1 MENMKLKE
9 RLSKPELISTIW
21 IFLSLN
27 YIFCDVLSNM
37 EASALNQLITGTI
50 EGIKLTE
57 GFLLFAGISLEI
69 PFAMVLLSRI
79 LPFKPNKVLNIVF
92 PILMIIYQLGSF
104 AVGSGATLHYI
115 FFSAIEVAGNFA
127 ILMLA
132 IRWKI
137 ISDKY

>member
-1 MENMKLKE
+1 MDNMTIREK
-9 RLSKPELISTIW
+9 LSKTELISTLW

-37 EASALNQLITGTI
+37 EASTINQLLTGTI

-69 PFAMVLLSRI
+69 PFMMVLLTRI
-79 LPFKPNKVLNIVF
+79 LPFKINRVLNIAF
-92 PILMIIYQLGSF
+92 PILMIIYQVGSF

-115 FFSAIEVAGNFA
+115 FFSTVEIAGNFA

-132 IRWKI
+132 IRWNLSSK
-137 ISDKY
+137 S

>member
-1 MENMKLKE
+1 MENMTLKE
-9 RLSKPELISTIW
+9 RISKPELISTLW

-37 EASALNQLITGTI
+37 EANTLNQLITGTI

-79 LPFKPNKVLNIVF
+79 LPYKPNRILNIAF
-92 PILMIIYQLGSF
+92 PILMIIYQVGSF

-115 FFSAIEVAGNFA
+115 FFSAVEVLGNLA

-132 IRWKI
+132 IRWK
-137 ISDKY
+137 SSFTK